1 MKDGIDTNRSG
12 YAEVLDRVA
21 ERAASAVVAKGRVR
35 SVALRAALSARLR
48 AEPGQADAFL
58 ADPVFEAA
66 GRLNIPLVVVPGNLS
81 DQQLRNLT

>member
-1 MKDGIDTNRSG
+1 MKDSIDTNRSG

-48 AEPGQADAFL
+48 AEPGQADTFL

-66 GRLNIPLVVVPGNLS
+66 RVWKRADRTLNDLAGRLLICT
-81 DQQLRNLT
+81 QI